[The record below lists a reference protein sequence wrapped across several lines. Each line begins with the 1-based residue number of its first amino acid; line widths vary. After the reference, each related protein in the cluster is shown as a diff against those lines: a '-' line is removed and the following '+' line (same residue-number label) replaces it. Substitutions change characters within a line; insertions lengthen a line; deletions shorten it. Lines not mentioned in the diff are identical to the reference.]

1 MEIIPMI
8 QARSHAK
15 AQAVSN
21 VRAEF
26 FRGPHGR
33 DMVRIAIIGDP
44 SVYEGRAEA
53 AHLARFPR
61 EFAAYEAG
69 RPVEAPAGIPL
80 EAVPGIVPAMAASW
94 RGRGVRTAQELA
106 ALSDHAVKG
115 LGLGALGARKAARE
129 LLAQD
134 RAADTVLA
142 TDPTPESPTDPAPEP
157 PTDPA
162 PESPTDPAPESPT
175 DPAPDAPT
183 IPDLVPPADDPAR
196 ASRAR
201 GRP

>member
-1 MEIIPMI
+1 MS
-8 QARSHAK
+8 QARHHAN

-61 EFAAYEAG
+61 EFSAYEAG
-69 RPVEAPAGIPL
+69 RPVAAPEGLPL

-115 LGLGALGARKAARE
+115 LGLGALGARKAARD
-129 LLAQD
+129 LLAEN
-134 RAADTVLA
+134 RAASLDAARA
-142 TDPTPESPTDPAPEP
+142 TGVAPEDGVAD
-157 PTDPA
+157 TSPA
-162 PESPTDPAPESPT
+162 IPD
-175 DPAPDAPT
+175 PDAPT
-183 IPDLVPPADDPAR
+183 IPDLVPPGDDQPR
-196 ASRAR
+196 AFRPR